1 MPDVLIIGDT
11 ERMADLRHE
20 VPVQI
25 TDSFLYGEVN
35 GQRVIAIF
43 DFEIDRIREAGIEAE
58 FRPMEHYK
66 PEVVARETSDA
77 YSFRNELFRRVARDL
92 GLAQA
97 VVPRCFPLGIAD
109 HLRADGIEL
118 DVDQRFFDDRRRVK
132 NAQELAGIRRAQRA
146 AEAGMA
152 TARELLQRAEP
163 RNGGYSVGGE
173 ALTCELI
180 KEHVER
186 AFAAHGSTADDF
198 IVSHGAQT
206 AVGHD
211 MGHGAIETDDV
222 VMLDLFPR
230 DRESACFADMT
241 RTFVVGSVGGE
252 LREYHGRCKEALDLC
267 VEQIRPGLDGRELH
281 RMVSDF
287 FAGHGYPTQLT
298 KPEGSVLKDGFYH
311 ATGHGVG
318 LAVHEQPGIGRV
330 GEPFVAGDVLA
341 IEPGLY
347 RNGVGGVRLED
358 LVVVT
363 DDGCEVLTA
372 FPYELDVR

>member
-1 MPDVLIIGDT
+1 MPDVLIVGDT

-25 TDSFLYGEVN
+25 GDAFLYAEVN
-35 GQRVIAIF
+35 GRLVIAIF
-43 DFEIDRIREAGIEAE
+43 NFEIDRIREVGVEAE
-58 FRPMEHYK
+58 FRPLEHYK
-66 PEVVARETSDA
+66 PEEIAREAADA
-77 YSFRNELFRRVARDL
+77 YAYRNELYLRVVRDL
-92 GLAQA
+92 GLTHA
-97 VVPRCFPLGIAD
+97 VVPRCFPLGLGD
-109 HLRADGIEL
+109 HLRAHGVEL
-118 DVDQRFFDDRRRVK
+118 EVDQRFFDDRRRVK
-132 NAQELAGIRRAQRA
+132 NAQELSGIRRAQRA

-152 TARELLQRAEP
+152 AARDLLQRAET
-163 RNGGYSVGGE
+163 RNGGYVVDGE
-173 ALTCELI
+173 QLTCELL
-180 KEHVER
+180 KQHVER

-198 IVSHGAQT
+198 IVSHGPQT

-230 DRESACFADMT
+230 DRQSACFADMT
-241 RTFVVGSVGGE
+241 RTFVVGSAPGE
-252 LREYHGRCKEALDLC
+252 LREYHSRCKEALELC
-267 VEQIRPGLDGRELH
+267 TEHIRPGLDGKELH

-287 FAGHGYPTQLT
+287 FAEHGYPTQLT
-298 KPEGSVLKDGFYH
+298 KPEGSVLQDGFYH

-347 RNGVGGVRLED
+347 RNGFGGVRLED
-358 LVVVT
+358 LVLVT
-363 DDGCEVLTA
+363 DDGCEVLTD